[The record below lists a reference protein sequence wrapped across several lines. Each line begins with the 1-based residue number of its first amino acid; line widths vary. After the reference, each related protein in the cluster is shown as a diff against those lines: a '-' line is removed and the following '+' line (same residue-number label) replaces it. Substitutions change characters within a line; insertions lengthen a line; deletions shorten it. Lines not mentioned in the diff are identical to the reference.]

1 MSMFSEPVSRTAGIA
16 LHRQLYL
23 RLREE
28 IVRGVPAHGEALPNE
43 ERLRAR
49 FGVSRVTVRRAVAD
63 LEAQGFVRR
72 RHGVGTF
79 VEFDR
84 GATRPSVT
92 LSFVEQLRR
101 TDTDTDVRVVSLAR
115 TVPPA
120 DVAANLQ
127 LPAGE
132 RALHAVRLR
141 SAHGVPLLV
150 TDVWVPLALGEGVT
164 VGALRRRALYELL
177 IERGVRFGRLV
188 QEITVELASAEHA
201 RLLAVEVGAPLIRL
215 TRLLHDRRDRP
226 IQVLCASMSPERS
239 RIVLDVPGSLINTL
253 GGGRIVHDVIEAA
266 GQAVPRRD
274 CRDRKAAP

>member
-1 MSMFSEPVSRTAGIA
+1 M
-16 LHRQLYL
+16 
-23 RLREE
+23 
-28 IVRGVPAHGEALPNE
+28 GEALPNE

-84 GATRPSVT
+84 AAARPSAT

-101 TDTDTDVRVVSLAR
+101 TGAATDVRVLSVSR

-127 LPAGE
+127 LPAGD

-141 SAHGVPLLV
+141 SAHGVPLMV

-164 VGALRRRALYELL
+164 VSALRRRALYELL
-177 IERGVRFGRLV
+177 LERGVRFGRLV
-188 QEITVELASAEHA
+188 QEITAELAGAEHA
-201 RLLAVEVGAPLIRL
+201 QLLAVEVGAPLIRL

-226 IQVLCASMSPERS
+226 IQTLCAWMSPERS
-239 RIVLDVPGSLINTL
+239 RIVLDVPGALIDTP

-266 GQAVPRRD
+266 AQEAPRESARRAALRRGD
-274 CRDRKAAP
+274 PDRKASP